1 MTTERKQ
8 PNHLLR
14 YVFETNEE
22 TGRQLL
28 VRMLNEFDVAGA
40 AERLNVSEATLLSYA
55 QEYHVQ
61 PTQVWAIKRTRK
73 RNGKP

>member
-1 MTTERKQ
+1 MERKQ

-28 VRMLNEFDVAGA
+28 VKLLNEFDVAGA
-40 AERLNVSEATLLSYA
+40 AAKLNVSEQTVMSYCHEYRIEPAT
-55 QEYHVQ
+55 
-61 PTQVWAIKRTRK
+61 VWKAKNGRK
-73 RNGKP
+73 KGAPK